1 MYDRGKTRISNYFRN
16 IKNVITEYFLY
27 NETGVFIYIYALS
40 NRMFL
45 IHTLIVMVQTKI
57 IEIAKWLSQ

>member
-57 IEIAKWLSQ
+57 IEIAK